1 MRPQVYYGGQ
11 QQPPRVID
19 IFTLATLPFTNS
31 NSVHSSHINNCY
43 ILIIYIYI
51 YLYIYI
57 YINIEY
63 KEENICRM
71 QASGGDSRSGYNGI
85 CKTRRKIH

>member
-1 MRPQVYYGGQ
+1 MRQQAYYGSQ

-31 NSVHSSHINNCY
+31 NSVLSSHINNCY

-51 YLYIYI
+51 Y
-57 YINIEY
+57 IEY
-63 KEENICRM
+63 KKENICRM